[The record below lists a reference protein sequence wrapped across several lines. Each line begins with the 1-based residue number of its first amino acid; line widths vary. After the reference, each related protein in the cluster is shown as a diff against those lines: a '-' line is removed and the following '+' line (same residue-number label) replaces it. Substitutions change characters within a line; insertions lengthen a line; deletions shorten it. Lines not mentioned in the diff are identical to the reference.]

1 MARGDLI
8 KKLLLSYQRG
18 EDKKFR
24 EIAMDIIREER
35 KKNHHALADQL
46 QKIIDSQ
53 SFSPDKFSRLSHM
66 VTVPKDENEV
76 PLIEIRKSKKYLS
89 DVILSEENKNAID
102 EIIQEF
108 WRSELLKSYNLRPKS
123 KILFCG
129 PPGCG
134 KSLCAEAIAGELG
147 LPIIYNRF
155 DSIISSYLGDTSS
168 DIRKVFDFGSKETWV
183 MLFDEFDAI
192 GKSRNDPNEHGELKR
207 VVNSFLQIMD
217 SFEGQSLIIAC
228 TNHESLLD
236 KAIWRRFDEV
246 IYFDKPMHEEI
257 VLLVKKKTTSYP
269 KKELD
274 FNKVAENM
282 IGLSHA
288 EIERICHESIKFCLL
303 NDIAALTNDIMQLQT
318 IKERNRQKIYEGGN

>member
-129 PPGCG
+129 PQVAG
-134 KSLCAEAIAGELG
+134 KV
-147 LPIIYNRF
+147 Y
-155 DSIISSYLGDTSS
+155 
-168 DIRKVFDFGSKETWV
+168 
-183 MLFDEFDAI
+183 
-192 GKSRNDPNEHGELKR
+192 
-207 VVNSFLQIMD
+207 
-217 SFEGQSLIIAC
+217 
-228 TNHESLLD
+228 
-236 KAIWRRFDEV
+236 
-246 IYFDKPMHEEI
+246 
-257 VLLVKKKTTSYP
+257 VLRL
-269 KKELD
+269 
-274 FNKVAENM
+274 
-282 IGLSHA
+282 
-288 EIERICHESIKFCLL
+288 
-303 NDIAALTNDIMQLQT
+303 
-318 IKERNRQKIYEGGN
+318 